1 MKKIKYLSLA
11 ALLVAGL
18 SSCSNSGHE
27 EASHEAATHEESNHG
42 AETAGGTYAVDI
54 AKSTVAWKGT
64 MVGMYS
70 HEGTINIT
78 EGSITTAN
86 GAVTGGSFTIDAGSI
101 ATTDDDALY
110 AMAPREDLEGHLKSD
125 DFLGAASNPTGSF
138 TITSVDGSTVTGNL
152 SLKGKTN
159 EEVFTDVSVSEAN
172 GSVTISGALTF
183 DRQKYGISF
192 QKGGDMIV
200 SDDIELTISLAGTAN

>member
-1 MKKIKYLSLA
+1 MKNIKYLSIA
-11 ALLVAGL
+11 ALMVAGL
-18 SSCSNSGHE
+18 SSCSNAGHE
-27 EASHEAATHEESNHG
+27 EATHEESTKTT
-42 AETAGGTYAVDI
+42 EVTGGTYAVDI
-54 AKSTVAWKGT
+54 AKSTVAWKGS

-78 EGSITTAN
+78 EGSISTAN
-86 GAVTGGSFTIDAGSI
+86 GALTGGSFTIDAGSI

-125 DFLGAASNPTGSF
+125 DFLGAEANPTGSF
-138 TITSVDGSTVTGNL
+138 TITSVEGSNVTGNL
-152 SLKGKTN
+152 FLKGKTN
-159 EEVFTDVSVSEAN
+159 EEVFTDVTVTEVDGTVS
-172 GSVTISGALTF
+172 ISGALTF

-200 SDDIELTISLAGTAN
+200 SDDVELTISLSGTAN